1 MTDLFH
7 YDKLHNSTAGGG
19 QSRTNAPSLLSH
31 KYLNIKSRKDVR
43 PAFVLRYLLK
53 QLVLHPFVVVVF

>member
-7 YDKLHNSTAGGG
+7 YDILYNSKAGGG
-19 QSRTNAPSLLSH
+19 QSRTNIPSLLSH
-31 KYLNIKSRKDVR
+31 KYLNMMSFKHVR

-53 QLVLHPFVVVVF
+53 QLMLHPFVAVVV

>member
-31 KYLNIKSRKDVR
+31 KYLKSRKDVR